1 MSLYKATEYYLY
13 NYKTMKAEVK
23 NIDLEIDQMEYMGCA
38 GVSYEEK
45 SAPTNQFNSSVEN
58 EVIIREKRIAS
69 LEQSKRDTLIKINK
83 IDNALETLEPRDL
96 DIIKLRYFDKL
107 NNRIIAIR
115 LELSEEWICTLK
127 ALAVNK
133 LSTLINIK

>member
-23 NIDLEIDQMEYMGCA
+23 NIDLEIDQMEYVGCS
-38 GVSYEEK
+38 GISYEEK
-45 SAPTNQFNSSVEN
+45 SAPTNSFNSSVEN
-58 EVIIREKRIAS
+58 EVVSREKRIAT
-69 LEQSKRDTLIKINK
+69 LKDSKRETLIKINK

-107 NNRIIAIR
+107 NNRLIGIR
-115 LELSEEWICTLK
+115 LELTEEWICTLK
-127 ALAVNK
+127 AIVINK
-133 LSTLINIK
+133 LSTLINI

>member
-13 NYKTMKAEVK
+13 NYKTMKAEIK
-23 NIDLEIDQMEYMGCA
+23 NIDLEIEQMEYVGCA
-38 GVSYEEK
+38 GISYEEK
-45 SAPTNQFNSSVEN
+45 SAPTNSFNSSVEN
-58 EVIIREKRIAS
+58 EIINRERRIAI
-69 LEQSKRDTLIKINK
+69 LNQSRREILIKINK

-115 LELSEEWICTLK
+115 LELTEEWICTLK
-127 ALAVNK
+127 AIVINK
-133 LSTLINIK
+133 LSTLINV